1 MNIKKILLVLALVVT
16 AFFAQGMRADAAKTV
31 IPVSPA
37 LQIVLDQA
45 GKIVVKTAQDWKNFL
60 SNEPD
65 MAAVFI
71 GLIMQR
77 QHILMQQYRNP
88 DDITR
93 FLSLNNEV
101 EQFLSHLA
109 KILNY
114 RLPEDGSN
122 LPPEKLHGLYRQ
134 ARNGNMNAMIMKES
148 GFDPTTANVPFMI
161 RQVPLSTQTGDGGN
175 LGDGVRAKLQMKK
188 KNEIDLLG
196 KGEVAANTN
205 HNRTP
210 TLKIISL
217 TLDPDPV
224 PVNTAFDFKI
234 KFKIDLP
241 GAENNKLPT
250 NFYFKIYKNKKKL
263 FTSKD
268 ISFDSFN
275 GKTKSWKQ
283 HMEPVRKA
291 GVYKII
297 TFVKYKELFDK
308 KSITLTIK

>member
-16 AFFAQGMRADAAKTV
+16 VFFAQGMIADAAKTG

-45 GKIVVKTAQDWKNFL
+45 GKIVVKTAQDWKNL
-60 SNEPD
+60 LGNEPD

-93 FLSLNNEV
+93 FLALNNEV

-148 GFDPTTANVPFMI
+148 GFDPTTANVPFMV
-161 RQVPLSTQTGDGGN
+161 RQVPLSTQAGNGSN
-175 LGDGVRAKLQMKK
+175 LGDGARDKLQIK
-188 KNEIDLLG
+188 KNEIDFLE
-196 KGEVAANTN
+196 KDEVAATTSKNT
-205 HNRTP
+205 TP
-210 TLKIISL
+210 TLKITSL

-241 GAENNKLPT
+241 GAVNNKIPT
-250 NFYFKIYKNKKKL
+250 SFYFKIYKNKKKL
-263 FTSKD
+263 FTSKN
-268 ISFDSFN
+268 ISFDSIN
-275 GKTKSWKQ
+275 GKTKSWIH

-291 GVYKII
+291 GVYEIV
-297 TFVKYKELFDK
+297 TFKYKELFDK
-308 KSITLTIK
+308 KSITLTIE